1 MSRLLKSG
9 LIIALVFGVV
19 WLAVIIWWQE
29 TRALPTA
36 VDIALLLFVLPLTLL
51 CLGWLGLRTARAAR
65 APKAQGA
72 AATTTATATAAAP
85 AQRTLTARLA
95 LLGASVRTAV
105 GADAASTRQAL
116 AEQGRPQLDP
126 QLKDVRGFPVFGAR
140 VGTLDTNELRMQA
153 VAADVPYEAQ
163 DDEALRATA
172 LLRAV
177 MEDARDRAVD
187 HVLSVRMPAGPS
199 EKDEDWPMLHV
210 DVMLPGAW
218 TAAARDRAVPVAA
231 GALRG
236 IAAAG
241 AAWPAAR
248 LALVTHEVS
257 DDTTVPAHLHT
268 IGMRTAE
275 AQAEIQARAQAQAAT
290 PATSY
295 RNNAGGTSQVPRF
308 DTNAAR
314 DTGNNTGNNAGNNAG
329 RNDLARNNGP
339 LGPEPSPLRIVAA
352 ADSYISQGR
361 ASAWQGQRRLMTAEQ
376 PQGMVPGE
384 AAAALLLAAVPAPG
398 QGQYVATLAPYAS
411 RAASADARGA
421 AADPAL
427 PGLAQTLL
435 QEQGL
440 AAGSLAALVSDADHR
455 GSRPIEILQ
464 LASALAPHLDPNQD
478 CLAAGNGCGHV
489 GAGAALLALAL
500 AADASEAL
508 NAPVLAVLTQDPL
521 LRGIAVV
528 ASFESY
534 PPTNPSLPSST

>member
-65 APKAQGA
+65 APKDQGA
-72 AATTTATATAAAP
+72 AATTTATAAAP

-116 AEQGRPQLDP
+116 AEQSRPQLDP

-163 DDEALRATA
+163 DDESLRATA

-187 HVLSVRMPAGPS
+187 HVLSVQMPAGPS

-218 TAAARDRAVPVAA
+218 TAAARDRAVQVAA

-275 AQAEIQARAQAQAAT
+275 AQAEIQARAQAQATAPAT
-290 PATSY
+290 PY
-295 RNNAGGTSQVPRF
+295 RNNAGGTSQVPHF
-308 DTNAAR
+308 DASRAR
-314 DTGNNTGNNAGNNAG
+314 DTGNDAGNNGSQPA
-329 RNDLARNNGP
+329 
-339 LGPEPSPLRIVAA
+339 PLRIVAA

-398 QGQYVATLAPYAS
+398 QGQYIATLAPYAS

-440 AAGSLAALVSDADHR
+440 AADSLAALVSDADHR
-455 GSRPIEILQ
+455 GSRPVEILQ

-489 GAGAALLALAL
+489 GAGAALLTLAL

-508 NAPVLAVLTQDPL
+508 NAPVLAALTQDPL